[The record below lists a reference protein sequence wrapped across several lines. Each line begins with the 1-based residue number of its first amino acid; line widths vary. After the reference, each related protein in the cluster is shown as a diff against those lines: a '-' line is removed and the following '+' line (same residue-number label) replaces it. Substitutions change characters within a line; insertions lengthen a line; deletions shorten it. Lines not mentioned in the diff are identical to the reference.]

1 MVLKQW
7 VRVPS
12 PTYLFE
18 NDVKMYGTQTLTH
31 SDTSHLSFENDVKMY
46 GTQIVHSYIMSRTL
60 FENDVKMY
68 GTQTFRRISANLL
81 CLRMM

>member
-12 PTYLFE
+12 PTYL
-18 NDVKMYGTQTLTH
+18 
-31 SDTSHLSFENDVKMY
+31 FENDVKMY

-68 GTQTFRRISANLL
+68 GTQTYRRISANLHF
-81 CLRMM
+81 LRIK